1 MLIPTKQWEQRKEG
15 RQRAQ
20 RVLLKMLAVQVK
32 GSCPA
37 GTWKGRLEAFVRVK
51 AEDNVVGVIPTE
63 KAEAKRG

>member
-1 MLIPTKQWEQRKEG
+1 
-15 RQRAQ
+15 
-20 RVLLKMLAVQVK
+20 MLAVQVK